1 MEFALLASGSQ
12 GNCFV
17 LRDDETVI
25 MIDCGSTKK
34 HLLASFEKIHLQFS
48 DIDALLV
55 THDHTD
61 HVSQLRHFL
70 HQDIY
75 SPIDLPDA
83 EVFTVRPNRSFVI
96 GSVQITPI
104 ALSHDALNTTGYIL
118 ENGFEKFVYITDTG
132 YVNQKYMP
140 LLKGADYI
148 VMESNHDT
156 AMLMRTSRPQYVKS
170 RIISDQ
176 GHLSNEDCAGVL
188 NAIITEK
195 TKMIILAHISRQ
207 GNTREK
213 ALEVNRNYILEN
225 HDGPLHK
232 DLVLCAAGQ
241 HEMIRKGF
249 DDEERDLGTV
259 SCRLGMEYLADTK
272 GI

>member
-17 LRDDETVI
+17 LRDGETVL

-34 HLLASFEKIHLQFS
+34 HLLASFDKLHLKFS
-48 DIDALLV
+48 EIDALLI
-55 THDHTD
+55 THDHID

-70 HQDIY
+70 NQDIY
-75 SPIDLPDA
+75 SPIELPDA
-83 EVFTVRPNRSFVI
+83 EVFAVRPNRPFVI
-96 GSVQITPI
+96 GSVKITPV
-104 ALSHDALNTTGYIL
+104 ALSHDAYNTTGYIL

-132 YVNQKYMP
+132 YVNRRYLP
-140 LLKGADYI
+140 LMKGADYI

-176 GHLSNEDCAGVL
+176 GHLSNEDCAVIL
-188 NAIITEK
+188 NDIITEK
-195 TKMIILAHISRQ
+195 TKMVILAHISRQ

-213 ALEVNRNYILEN
+213 ALEVNRSYILKN
-225 HDGPLHK
+225 HEGMLHK

-259 SCRLGMEYLADTK
+259 SCCIGMEYMADAK